1 MTAVVNTGSQTAESV
16 QVVAELKKNNQIEES
31 GDLQIDFLAQNAT
44 ETGVFVFKEN
54 PRSGELTLR
63 IGSYKVP

>member
-31 GDLQIDFLAQNAT
+31 GDLQIDFLAQNET